1 MQKSTPSYKKELLL
15 ELKLRLGRQ
24 AIPRVAEE
32 CNYSD
37 RHVRD
42 WFKSFRHNDEIKDAA
57 LNLLADLKQL
67 EETSLATLAE

>member
-37 RHVRD
+37 RHVRE
-42 WFKSFRHNDEIKDAA
+42 WFKSFRHNDAIKDAA
-57 LNLLADLKQL
+57 LNLLSDLKEL
-67 EETSLATLAE
+67 EEASLDTLAE